1 MSTTGVGST
10 TNTSGTSNTSTNT
23 LASTDPNEA
32 QDRFLK
38 LLVAQLANQD
48 PMNPMDNAQMTSQMA
63 QINTVTEIAQT
74 NKTLLGLQMM
84 QGTSMVGHS
93 VLVQGNDLT
102 VSSGKAAGAVDLA
115 SAADIVNVDIL
126 ADGKVIDTIK
136 LGDLPS
142 GQQAFSWDASKYKG
156 TGALTFQVSATAKGE
171 SVRATALTL
180 DKVLAVS
187 TSNGTLSVQTQIHGS
202 VAYSSVAAVL

>member
-1 MSTTGVGST
+1 MSTTAVGA
-10 TNTSGTSNTSTNT
+10 TSNSTQTTS
-23 LASTDPNEA
+23 ASLSASDPNEA

-63 QINTVTEIAQT
+63 QINTVTELAKT
-74 NKTLLGLQMM
+74 NQTLLGMQMI

-93 VLVQGNDLT
+93 VLVQGNDL
-102 VSSGKAAGAVDLA
+102 VINDGKAAGAIDLA
-115 SAADIVNVDIL
+115 GPADTVNVDIL
-126 ADGKVIDTIK
+126 ADGRVIDTVK
-136 LGDLPS
+136 LGDLGE
-142 GQQAFSWDASKYKG
+142 GQHAFTWDATKYTGKG
-156 TGALTFQVSATAKGE
+156 TLSFQVSAKLKGE
-171 SVRATALTL
+171 SVNAGTLTL

-187 TSNGTLSVQTQIHGS
+187 TSNNTLSVQTQNHGS

>member
-1 MSTTGVGST
+1 MGTTAVGA
-10 TNTSGTSNTSTNT
+10 TSTST
-23 LASTDPNEA
+23 QTTSSSLAASDPNEA

-63 QINTVTEIAQT
+63 QINTVTELAKT
-74 NKTLLGLQMM
+74 NQTLLGMQMI

-93 VLVQGNDLT
+93 VLVQGNELT
-102 VSSGKAAGAVDLA
+102 VSSGKGAGAIDLA
-115 SAADIVNVDIL
+115 GAADTVNVDIL
-126 ADGKVIDTIK
+126 ADGRVIDTVK
-136 LGDLPS
+136 LGDLAE
-142 GQQAFSWDASKYKG
+142 GQHAFSWDASKYTGSG
-156 TGALTFQVSATAKGE
+156 TLTFQVSAKLKGE
-171 SVRATALTL
+171 SVNAGTLTL

-187 TSNGTLSVQTQIHGS
+187 TSNNTLSVQTQSHGS

>member
-1 MSTTGVGST
+1 MSTTAVGATST
-10 TNTSGTSNTSTNT
+10 TTQTTSNS
-23 LASTDPNEA
+23 LAATDPNEA

-74 NKTLLGLQMM
+74 NQTLLGMQMI
-84 QGTSMVGHS
+84 QGTSMVGHN
-93 VLVQGNDLT
+93 VLVKGNDMT
-102 VSSGKAAGAVDLA
+102 VASGKAAGAIDLDG
-115 SAADIVNVDIL
+115 AADVVNVDIL
-126 ADGKVIDTIK
+126 ADGRVIDTVK
-136 LGDLPS
+136 LGALAS
-142 GQQAFSWDASKYKG
+142 GQHAFSWDASKYTGKG
-156 TGALTFQVSATAKGE
+156 DLTFQVSASAKGA
-171 SVRATALTL
+171 SVAATALTL

-187 TSNGTLSVQTQIHGS
+187 TSNGALSVQTQVHGA